1 MTASSAYAIGAA
13 AAVAFAVWGSLF
25 PFVVDPIAPAAA
37 LGAFVGAWGGGPGT
51 WSISDFVSNV
61 LLFVPIGLLAAAAL
75 QSRGASARAAIVSVL
90 LGTTLLSVAVE
101 LTQAW
106 IPWRTSS
113 IVDVLAEQGGC
124 AIGIAAWLAGR
135 DWISAGVEWACD
147 AMRTATPLQRALALY
162 CAAFAVFWLLPLDLT
177 LRPGEIADKAFHKR
191 LLLPF
196 TPSPDA
202 ATAGELALCALAA
215 IPLGIAAAHAG
226 VRRGMR
232 AALDRALR
240 FALPGMFALELCQV
254 FVFSRTTDMTVVLP
268 LAAGIVAGALFASR

>member
-1 MTASSAYAIGAA
+1 MTAPSAYAIGAA

-37 LGAFVGAWGGGPGT
+37 LSAFAGAWGGGPAT

-61 LLFVPIGLLAAAAL
+61 LLFVPIGLLAVAAL
-75 QSRGASARAAIVSVL
+75 QSRGVSTRAAIVGVL
-90 LGTTLLSVAVE
+90 LGTTLLSVTVE

-106 IPWRTSS
+106 IRWRTSS
-113 IVDVLAEQGGC
+113 IVDVLAEQAGC
-124 AIGIAAWLAGR
+124 AIGMAAWLAGR
-135 DWISAGVEWACD
+135 DWISAGVEWVCN

-202 ATAGELALCALAA
+202 ATTGELALCAFAA

-232 AALDRALR
+232 AALDRAVR

-254 FVFSRTTDMTVVLP
+254 FVFSRTTDLTVVLP
-268 LAAGIVAGALFASR
+268 LSAGIVAGALFASR

>member
-25 PFVVDPIAPAAA
+25 PFVVFPTAPAAA
-37 LGAFVGAWGGGPGT
+37 LHAFVGAWGGGPAT

-61 LLFVPIGLLAAAAL
+61 LLFVPIGLLGAAAV
-75 QSRGASARAAIVSVL
+75 QSRGVSARGAIVSVL
-90 LGTTLLSVAVE
+90 LGTTLLSMAVE

-106 IPWRTSS
+106 IRWRTSS
-113 IVDVLAEQGGC
+113 VVDVLAEQGGC
-124 AIGIAAWLAGR
+124 AAGIAAWLIGR
-135 DWISAGVEWACD
+135 EWISAGVEWACE
-147 AMRTATPLQRALALY
+147 ALRTATPLQRALVFY

-202 ATAGELALCALAA
+202 LTPGELALAAFAA
-215 IPLGIAAAHAG
+215 IPLGVAAAHAG
-226 VRRGMR
+226 VRRGVR
-232 AALDRALR
+232 AALDRAVR

-268 LAAGIVAGALFASR
+268 LSAGIVAGALVASR

>member
-37 LGAFVGAWGGGPGT
+37 LGAFVGAWGGGPAT

-75 QSRGASARAAIVSVL
+75 QSRGAGTRAAIVSVL

-106 IPWRTSS
+106 IRWRTSS

-147 AMRTATPLQRALALY
+147 AMRTATPLQRALAL
-162 CAAFAVFWLLPLDLT
+162 
-177 LRPGEIADKAFHKR
+177 
-191 LLLPF
+191 
-196 TPSPDA
+196 
-202 ATAGELALCALAA
+202 
-215 IPLGIAAAHAG
+215 
-226 VRRGMR
+226 
-232 AALDRALR
+232 
-240 FALPGMFALELCQV
+240 
-254 FVFSRTTDMTVVLP
+254 
-268 LAAGIVAGALFASR
+268 